1 MNLTDDQV
9 DAIGEVLNMAMGSA
23 ATTLSQLVNKKISIT
38 SPMVAISD
46 VEQIAADFE
55 DNSIGVMIG
64 YEGEIEGSSL
74 LVVNK
79 TDGSIIADLMMGGEG
94 NPELPFDELAMSALQ
109 EAMNQMMGASSTA
122 LASLLGGRIDI
133 MPPQVIN
140 FDEQPIVESLKQIA
154 SGNEAVEVLFDFTGE
169 SIFQTKLVMIL
180 SEPVAQKMAAMA
192 VNNAKA
198 MIDTEESPSSSSTN
212 APSESPASPPQGAG
226 TVSQATGNITQT
238 IMPPPTYQQENFQ
251 QQPGG
256 YPQQPPQQ
264 NQYNYP
270 PPPPYGYPPPPTYQ
284 QQPQIQASQAQFQQ
298 LQPSPQGDSINI
310 ENLLNIPLELSV
322 SLGDA
327 RMTLKDVLELR
338 SGSVIELNKLAGE
351 ALEVRINDELIARG
365 EVVVIDENFGIRITE
380 IISPKERL
388 EKI

>member
-1 MNLTDDQV
+1 MNLNDDQV

-38 SPMVAISD
+38 SPMVDISD

-55 DNSIGVMIG
+55 DNSIGVIIG

-74 LVVNK
+74 LVVKK

-133 MPPQVIN
+133 MPPQVLN
-140 FDEQPIVESLKQIA
+140 FDEQPIVESLNQIA

-169 SIFQTKLVMIL
+169 NVFQTKLVMIL
-180 SEPVAQKMAAMA
+180 SESVAQKMAAMA
-192 VNNAKA
+192 VNKAKA
-198 MIDTEESPSSSSTN
+198 MLDAEESPSEISSTVPDEN
-212 APSESPASPPQGAG
+212 LGAPTQVGGNVPQFTGNVNQVIVPPSPPQD
-226 TVSQATGNITQT
+226 S
-238 IMPPPTYQQENFQ
+238 FQ
-251 QQPGG
+251 QQPSG
-256 YPQQPPQQ
+256 YPPQPSQQ
-264 NQYNYP
+264 NPYNY

-380 IISPKERL
+380 IVSPKERL

>member
-1 MNLTDDQV
+1 MNLNDEQI

-38 SPMVAISD
+38 SPMVDITD

-74 LVVNK
+74 LVVRR

-94 NPELPFDELAMSALQ
+94 NPELPFDDLAESALQ
-109 EAMNQMMGASSTA
+109 EAMNQMMGAASTA
-122 LASLLGGRIDI
+122 LASLLGGRINI

-140 FDEQPIVESLKQIA
+140 FDEQPIAESLRQIA

-169 SIFQTKLVMIL
+169 NVFQTKLVMIL
-180 SEPVAQKMAAMA
+180 SEAVAQKMAQMA
-192 VNNAKA
+192 VSKAKA
-198 MIDTEESPSSSSTN
+198 MVNTQDDTISMGSSHSESQSTLSQSASQNINNINQQATTSSFPQSSFQQPSSY
-212 APSESPASPPQGAG
+212 PPQ
-226 TVSQATGNITQT
+226 TQ
-238 IMPPPTYQQENFQ
+238 
-251 QQPGG
+251 
-256 YPQQPPQQ
+256 QQ

-270 PPPPYGYPPPPTYQ
+270 PPPPTYQ
-284 QQPQIQASQAQFQQ
+284 QQPQVQAFQAQFQQ

-322 SLGDA
+322 SLGNA
-327 RMTLKDVLELR
+327 KMTLKEVLELR

-351 ALEVRINDELIARG
+351 ALEVMINDELIAKG

-380 IISPKERL
+380 IVSPRERL

>member
-1 MNLTDDQV
+1 MNLNDDQV

-38 SPMVAISD
+38 SPMVDISD

-55 DNSIGVMIG
+55 DNSIGVIIG

-74 LVVNK
+74 LVVKK

-133 MPPQVIN
+133 MPPQVLN
-140 FDEQPIVESLKQIA
+140 FDEQPIVESLNQIA

-169 SIFQTKLVMIL
+169 NVFQTKLVMIL
-180 SEPVAQKMAAMA
+180 SESVAQKMAAMA
-192 VNNAKA
+192 VNKAKA
-198 MIDTEESPSSSSTN
+198 MLDAEESPSEISSTVPDEN
-212 APSESPASPPQGAG
+212 LGAPTQVGGNVPQVTGNVNQVIVPPSPPQD
-226 TVSQATGNITQT
+226 S
-238 IMPPPTYQQENFQ
+238 FQ

-256 YPQQPPQQ
+256 YPPQPSQQ
-264 NQYNYP
+264 NPYNY

-380 IISPKERL
+380 IVSPKERL

>member
-1 MNLTDDQV
+1 MNLNDDQI

-38 SPMVAISD
+38 SPMVDISD
-46 VEQIAADFE
+46 IEQIAADFE

-74 LVVNK
+74 LVVKK

-133 MPPQVIN
+133 MPPQVLN
-140 FDEQPIVESLKQIA
+140 FDEQPIVESLNQIA
-154 SGNEAVEVLFDFTGE
+154 SGKEAVEVLFDFTGE
-169 SIFQTKLVMIL
+169 SVFQTKLVMIL

-192 VNNAKA
+192 VNNVKA
-198 MIDTEESPSSSSTN
+198 MLDNEE
-212 APSESPASPPQGAG
+212 APSKNSQNVPNENLGAPAQDSSNAAQIISPPPSIQDN
-226 TVSQATGNITQT
+226 S
-238 IMPPPTYQQENFQ
+238 Q
-251 QQPGG
+251 QQQYG
-256 YPQQPPQQ
+256 YPPPQQ
-264 NQYNYP
+264 NPYNY
-270 PPPPYGYPPPPTYQ
+270 PPPYGYPPPPTYQ
-284 QQPQIQASQAQFQQ
+284 QQPQIQASQVQFQQ
-298 LQPSPQGDSINI
+298 LQPSPQGDAINI

-380 IISPKERL
+380 IVSPKERL

>member
-1 MNLTDDQV
+1 MKLTDEQI

-38 SPMVAISD
+38 SPMVDISD
-46 VEQIAADFE
+46 IEQIAADFE

-74 LVVNK
+74 FVVKK

-94 NPELPFDELAMSALQ
+94 NPELPFDELAESALQ
-109 EAMNQMMGASSTA
+109 EAMNQMMGAASTA

-133 MPPQVIN
+133 MPPSVIN
-140 FDEQPIVESLKQIA
+140 FDEHPIVESLKQIA
-154 SGNEAVEVLFDFTGE
+154 LGKEVVEVLFDFTGE
-169 SIFQTKLVMIL
+169 NVFQTKLVMIL
-180 SEPVAQKMAAMA
+180 SEPVAQKMAQMA
-192 VNNAKA
+192 VNKVKA
-198 MIDTEESPSSSSTN
+198 MLETQDDNSSKVSSSESQSATMTFQNDSQHLNAVTSANINSSTYQ
-212 APSESPASPPQGAG
+212 SGVQQSYSYPPQA
-226 TVSQATGNITQT
+226 
-238 IMPPPTYQQENFQ
+238 
-251 QQPGG
+251 
-256 YPQQPPQQ
+256 PQQ
-264 NQYNYP
+264 NPYNYP
-270 PPPPYGYPPPPTYQ
+270 PPPHSYSPPPTYQ

-322 SLGDA
+322 SLGNA
-327 RMTLKDVLELR
+327 KMMLKEVLELR

-351 ALEVRINDELIARG
+351 ALEVMINNELIARG

-380 IISPKERL
+380 IISPRERL

>member
-1 MNLTDDQV
+1 MNLNDDQV
-9 DAIGEVLNMAMGSA
+9 DAIGEVLNVAMGSA

-38 SPMVAISD
+38 SPMVDISD

-55 DNSIGVMIG
+55 DNSIGVIIG
-64 YEGEIEGSSL
+64 YEGEIAGSSL
-74 LVVNK
+74 LVVKK

-133 MPPQVIN
+133 MPPQVLN
-140 FDEQPIVESLKQIA
+140 FDEQPIVELLNQIA

-169 SIFQTKLVMIL
+169 NVFQTKLVMIL
-180 SEPVAQKMAAMA
+180 SESVAQKMAAMA
-192 VNNAKA
+192 VNKAKA
-198 MIDTEESPSSSSTN
+198 MLDAEESPSEISSTVPN
-212 APSESPASPPQGAG
+212 ENLGAPTQIGGNVPQVTGNVNQVIVPPSPPQD
-226 TVSQATGNITQT
+226 S
-238 IMPPPTYQQENFQ
+238 FQ

-256 YPQQPPQQ
+256 YPPQPSQQ
-264 NQYNYP
+264 NPYNYP
-270 PPPPYGYPPPPTYQ
+270 PPPYGYPPPTYQ

-380 IISPKERL
+380 IVSPKERL

>member
-1 MNLTDDQV
+1 MNLNDDQV

-38 SPMVAISD
+38 SPMVDISD

-64 YEGEIEGSSL
+64 YEGEIDGSSL
-74 LVVNK
+74 LVVKK

-133 MPPQVIN
+133 MPPQVLN
-140 FDEQPIVESLKQIA
+140 FDEQPIVESLNQIA

-169 SIFQTKLVMIL
+169 NVFQTKLVMIL
-180 SEPVAQKMAAMA
+180 SESVAQKMAAMA
-192 VNNAKA
+192 VNKAKA
-198 MIDTEESPSSSSTN
+198 MLDAEESPSEISSTVPDEN
-212 APSESPASPPQGAG
+212 LGAPTQVGGNVPQVTGNVNQVIVPPSPPQD
-226 TVSQATGNITQT
+226 S
-238 IMPPPTYQQENFQ
+238 FQ

-256 YPQQPPQQ
+256 YPPQPSQQ
-264 NQYNYP
+264 NPYNY

-380 IISPKERL
+380 IVSPKERL

>member
-1 MNLTDDQV
+1 MNLTDEQI

-38 SPMVAISD
+38 SPMVDISD
-46 VEQIAADFE
+46 IEQIAADFE

-64 YEGEIEGSSL
+64 YEGEVEGSSL
-74 LVVNK
+74 LVVKK

-94 NPELPFDELAMSALQ
+94 NPELPFDELAESALQ
-109 EAMNQMMGASSTA
+109 EAMNQMMGAASTA
-122 LASLLGGRIDI
+122 LASLLGGRINI
-133 MPPQVIN
+133 MPPSVVN

-154 SGNEAVEVLFDFTGE
+154 SGKEAVEVLFDFTGE
-169 SIFQTKLVMIL
+169 NVFQTKLVMIL
-180 SEPVAQKMAAMA
+180 SEPVAQKMAQMA
-192 VNNAKA
+192 VNKAKA
-198 MIDTEESPSSSSTN
+198 MIENQDDSASKASSLENQSTTMSPQSASQPLSAAGSTAVNSSI
-212 APSESPASPPQGAG
+212 PQSG
-226 TVSQATGNITQT
+226 V
-238 IMPPPTYQQENFQ
+238 
-251 QQPGG
+251 
-256 YPQQPPQQ
+256 QQPPYSYPPQASQQ
-264 NQYNYP
+264 NPYNYP
-270 PPPPYGYPPPPTYQ
+270 PPPYSYPPPPPTYQ

-322 SLGDA
+322 SLGNA
-327 RMTLKDVLELR
+327 KMTLKDVLELR

-351 ALEVRINDELIARG
+351 ALEVMINDELIARG

-380 IISPKERL
+380 IISPRERL